1 MNEDEDEEEE
11 DGGGYNEK
19 TKQPTMKTNNNNTN
33 NNINLTFASLHA
45 LSAWL
50 SVKSIVKTTTVI
62 LEKTTQLVPGG
73 DGAGKSMFSFAHA
86 AMCLLNCLRSSVKTY
101 REIRNTN
108 IVKTRRK
115 KKKNKKRNGFG
126 GFKRKEKLRFLRNTQ
141 TSANDAKS
149 ALERANEA
157 LFTADAVLDTDD
169 FDLDYDEEE
178 TNRMNLKSLGALALS
193 GVFGHVNDEFKDGR
207 YPTAK
212 ERQLMRRFVDAVT
225 SASFGAALRVTAG
238 MAWSLDDKIGRNHRA
253 IETVFVAS
261 RAMEKEKRKEASKG
275 LGLEGLTTR
284 FRSND
289 VNNSNNGSD
298 SSSRKEASKSRNT
311 SRGESSSSSASPFNR
326 WRKNGGGRNE
336 TKKKPPVVNSSLSK
350 ATKQK
355 MKIVDKKD
363 FKRPAVVNPKD
374 TFGTR
379 RLLFSSSSSSTKT
392 NNNTTKAKRISSRA
406 AKTTTTK
413 ENNNNNNNNNNNR
426 ATGVKK
432 INRKDAKR
440 SQDDCTWFERARER
454 LPRVAPV
461 LLILAGFVF

>member
-62 LEKTTQLVPGG
+62 LEKTTTQLVVPGG
-73 DGAGKSMFSFAHA
+73 DGAGKSMFSLAHA
-86 AMCLLNCLRSSVKTY
+86 AMCLLNMLRSSVKTY

-108 IVKTRRK
+108 IVKLRRK

-289 VNNSNNGSD
+289 VNSNNGSN

-336 TKKKPPVVNSSLSK
+336 TKKKPPIVNSSLSK

-379 RLLFSSSSSSTKT
+379 RLLFPSSSSTKT

-413 ENNNNNNNNNNNR
+413 ENNNNNKNNNR
-426 ATGVKK
+426 ATGVEI

-440 SQDDCTWFERARER
+440 AQDDCTWFERARER

-461 LLILAGFVF
+461 ILILAGFVL

>member
-1 MNEDEDEEEE
+1 MDEDEE
-11 DGGGYNEK
+11 DGGYDEK
-19 TKQPTMKTNNNNTN
+19 KEPVTMEKSNNNNNTN
-33 NNINLTFASLHA
+33 DNINLTFASLHA

-62 LEKTTQLVPGG
+62 LEKTTTRLVVPGG
-73 DGAGKSMFSFAHA
+73 DGAGKSMFSLAHA
-86 AMCLLNCLRSSVKTY
+86 AMCLLNMLRSSVKTY

-108 IVKTRRK
+108 IVKLRRK

-289 VNNSNNGSD
+289 VNSNNGSN

-336 TKKKPPVVNSSLSK
+336 TKKKPPIVNSSLSK

-379 RLLFSSSSSSTKT
+379 RLLFPSSSSTKT

-413 ENNNNNNNNNNNR
+413 ENNNNNKNNNR
-426 ATGVKK
+426 ATGVEI

-440 SQDDCTWFERARER
+440 AQDDCTWFERARER

-461 LLILAGFVF
+461 ILILAGFVL